1 MSRGLVAVLAVAAAL
16 CGPPPAHAQ
25 TYPDKPI
32 RVIVNSAPGGL
43 TDVVAR
49 LVTTRMSQS
58 LGQPLVIDNRTGSGG
73 MVGAELVAKAEPN
86 GYTIAVV
93 GAAITAAPSLTPGL
107 SFDPLK
113 DFTPVCLLVSTP
125 LLLVTNTASPY
136 RTLAQYVADAK
147 AKPGQISI
155 ASGGNGTIGH
165 LLAEQLQVDAGL
177 KLIHVPYKG
186 GAPAL
191 NDVIAGHVPVFF
203 DTLTTSAKLVQEDKL
218 RALGIVSAKRS
229 PALPNVPTF
238 AELGHADIS
247 GSTWFA
253 IIAPAGTPREIVTKL
268 NEEANKALSLPDIRE
283 RIASLGGTVEGGPPS
298 VLADLMRSEVPK
310 WSKLIRERGITAQ

>member
-1 MSRGLVAVLAVAAAL
+1 M
-16 CGPPPAHAQ
+16 
-25 TYPDKPI
+25 
-32 RVIVNSAPGGL
+32 
-43 TDVVAR
+43 
-49 LVTTRMSQS
+49 
-58 LGQPLVIDNRTGSGG
+58 GQPLVIDNRSGSGG
-73 MVGAELVAKAEPN
+73 MVGAERWPRRSPTATRSLWS
-86 GYTIAVV
+86 GR
-93 GAAITAAPSLTPGL
+93 AITAAPSLTPGL
-107 SFDPLK
+107 SFDTLK

-191 NDVIAGHVPVFF
+191 NDVIAGHVPAFF

-218 RALGIVSAKRS
+218 RALGIVSAQRS
-229 PALPNVPTF
+229 PALPDVPTF
-238 AELGHADIS
+238 AELGHGDIS

-253 IIAPAGTPREIVTKL
+253 IIAPAGTPREVVVKL

-283 RIASLGGTVEGGPPS
+283 RIASLGGNGGRRPAKCPRGSDAKRSAEMVQAHSRTRHHRAVTVRGRPCS
-298 VLADLMRSEVPK
+298 DACADAMTPYPRTKRWPATSRASERR
-310 WSKLIRERGITAQ
+310 WSSAS

>member
-1 MSRGLVAVLAVAAAL
+1 MSRGLAAVLAVAGAL

-25 TYPDKPI
+25 AYPDKPI
-32 RVIVNSAPGGL
+32 RVIVNSAAGGL

-49 LVTTRMSQS
+49 LVT
-58 LGQPLVIDNRTGSGG
+58 ID
-73 MVGAELVAKAEPN
+73 
-86 GYTIAVV
+86 
-93 GAAITAAPSLTPGL
+93 
-107 SFDPLK
+107 
-113 DFTPVCLLVSTP
+113 
-125 LLLVTNTASPY
+125 
-136 RTLAQYVADAK
+136 
-147 AKPGQISI
+147 
-155 ASGGNGTIGH
+155 H
-165 LLAEQLQVDAGL
+165 LLAEQLQIDAGL

-191 NDVIAGHVPVFF
+191 NDVIAGHVSVFF

-229 PALPNVPTF
+229 PTLPNVPTF

-253 IIAPAGTPREIVTKL
+253 IITPAGTPREIVTKL

-283 RIASLGGTVEGGPPS
+283 RIASLGGTVEGGPPT